1 MLILLPVIL
10 LLVGSMVVQILSW
23 TRPGFGISWLV
34 ASGTALAA
42 WVVVLAWRLT
52 LPLSLSLGNWQQ
64 ALFNTSPVII
74 VDHATWTYA
83 ISLASLVLVV
93 LLTDAARAQSSFPTS
108 TWSGSLALGAMG
120 ILAVSS
126 GNPFTLLITWSAIDI
141 LEVAILL
148 ISPAGQRTSRQVVAA
163 FSARVFGT
171 MALVGAMMLTPEI
184 AGSFSLLN
192 LPVTVNVLLL
202 LACGLRLGVFP
213 PNLPLMREP
222 RLQRGLGSLLRLI
235 PASTS
240 LILLVRLPEGIQAG
254 SWQPVFVAVLTM
266 TALISSLVWSLS
278 KDEVAGRAYWVAG
291 WASLAIMCV
300 VQGIPSASLAYG
312 AAMLLPGGL
321 LFLYSVR
328 TRLYLFLPALGI
340 WVLSGLPFSPT
351 ASGWQGLQGTGFSVW
366 TVVSIMA
373 LDCLILGFIR
383 HAFRS
388 EEPGGAPEKWMRA
401 IYPLALLLLALT
413 SIVLG
418 IWGWVGSRTVGIWW
432 IALPNAVL
440 LAGVVVAVM
449 RARRRM
455 GVGLQRIGRFVAM
468 VTSVLRLN
476 WLYQAAGAIYRIISE
491 VLNWVTVILEGDGGV
506 LWALLALALL
516 VSLSAVGGR

>member
-1 MLILLPVIL
+1 MDSARLWHQ
-10 LLVGSMVVQILSW
+10 LVGSLGHS
-23 TRPGFGISWLV
+23 PGSLGGCPGV
-34 ASGTALAA
+34 AINLAVIVIVGKLAA
-42 WVVVLAWRLT
+42 
-52 LPLSLSLGNWQQ
+52 SFIQH
-64 ALFNTSPVII
+64 FTSII

-300 VQGIPSASLAYG
+300 VQGVPFCQ
-312 AAMLLPGGL
+312 PGLWG
-321 LFLYSVR
+321 S
-328 TRLYLFLPALGI
+328 
-340 WVLSGLPFSPT
+340 
-351 ASGWQGLQGTGFSVW
+351 
-366 TVVSIMA
+366 
-373 LDCLILGFIR
+373 
-383 HAFRS
+383 HAFT
-388 EEPGGAPEKWMRA
+388 GGVIVPVFCANQ
-401 IYPLALLLLALT
+401 ALF
-413 SIVLG
+413 I
-418 IWGWVGSRTVGIWW
+418 
-432 IALPNAVL
+432 
-440 LAGVVVAVM
+440 LAGVGDMGIEWAAVFSHCIWVA
-449 RARRRM
+449 RIA
-455 GVGLQRIGRFVAM
+455 GHGFLGLDCGLYHGI
-468 VTSVLRLN
+468 RLLDP
-476 WLYQAAGAIYRIISE
+476 WLYPPCFPF
-491 VLNWVTVILEGDGGV
+491 
-506 LWALLALALL
+506 
-516 VSLSAVGGR
+516 